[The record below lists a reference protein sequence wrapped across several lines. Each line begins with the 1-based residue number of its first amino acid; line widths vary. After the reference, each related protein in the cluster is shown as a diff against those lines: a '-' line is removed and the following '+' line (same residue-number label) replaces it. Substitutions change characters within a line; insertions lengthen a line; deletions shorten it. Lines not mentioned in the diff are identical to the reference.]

1 LPREDALK
9 YYTYL
14 TKKLFHGIDEAVP
27 SISQVMRWLQEVVR
41 DQKGVGLEWESPVGF
56 PVHHDYQKFKT
67 RTVRLN
73 SCGVKTVLVRE
84 PTDGVNNRS
93 MVNAVS
99 PNLVHSLDAAHLTM
113 VADSMRGLGYSMVGV
128 HDSFGTHPCDV
139 QHMNSIIRRRFVELY
154 SNDILGEFAEQVGTE
169 LPPPDRGKFDV
180 REV

>member
-1 LPREDALK
+1 ADATLSVIQGESRGENSDDNVRVMAEFWGSVGIPRNMAKKPLMTRPYGATLLGTIHYIQEYVEDDLPAVKLPREDALK

-84 PTDGVNNRS
+84 
-93 MVNAVS
+93 
-99 PNLVHSLDAAHLTM
+99 
-113 VADSMRGLGYSMVGV
+113 
-128 HDSFGTHPCDV
+128 
-139 QHMNSIIRRRFVELY
+139 
-154 SNDILGEFAEQVGTE
+154 
-169 LPPPDRGKFDV
+169 
-180 REV
+180 